1 MKNRMKKLGALRED
15 QHLEYYIR
23 RYQHAIR
30 VIQNSEHIVYV
41 KPCQFSSM
49 HAFRGKQAQQ
59 EDILYFAYKIIPLKK
74 RFYELTGRCSP
85 STPKWPD

>member
-1 MKNRMKKLGALRED
+1 MQKFGALREE

-30 VIQNSEHIVYV
+30 VIQKSTYV
-41 KPCQFSSM
+41 APSQFAQLN
-49 HAFRGKQAQQ
+49 AFRGQKAQQ
-59 EDILYFAYKIIPLKK
+59 EDILCFAHKIIPLKK
-74 RFYELTGRCSP
+74 RLYELTGRCSP